1 MLLLVALAMQ
11 FVVALA
17 PACGG
22 GHVAS
27 CGETAQCRGVFLL
40 FCMLLSRCC
49 CTPPFFGGD
58 LSIAA

>member
-27 CGETAQCRGVFLL
+27 CGETQCRGMFLL

-49 CTPPFFGGD
+49 CTPPFFVGD